1 MRKLVLFLFFLVLF
15 LLYSACSDCP
25 TVDNLSTGK
34 ILENFKGYFYSESD
48 INDDL
53 DSKGESKIK
62 PAVANG
68 TLEGAV
74 NVPSKKE
81 SGKAVDL
88 QEGSL
93 SKTDLK
99 KDLEGVALNDFDVG
113 EDQVLKEKPK
123 KLLDLTLPQ
132 LVDEVMDVNIFKYEY
147 KSILPD
153 LFKPV
158 SIEEEEEDR
167 TSFGGRV
174 LMDESFNK
182 MEVDELRIEDLRGSI
197 EGAELTFEVKTN

>member
-1 MRKLVLFLFFLVLF
+1 MRKLVLLLVCLVLF
-15 LLYSACSDCP
+15 LFYSAYSDCP
-25 TVDNLSTGK
+25 TVDNITSGK
-34 ILENFKGYFYSESD
+34 ILEDFKNYFNS
-48 INDDL
+48 
-53 DSKGESKIK
+53 DSKEDS
-62 PAVANG
+62 AQNA
-68 TLEGAV
+68 
-74 NVPSKKE
+74 S
-81 SGKAVDL
+81 D
-88 QEGSL
+88 QERSGSL
-93 SKTDLK
+93 LAGEELK
-99 KDLEGVALNDFDVG
+99 AAEKNSDAEISLNRSTFNASLTTTEQSVENSDYDAAMDDSVG
-113 EDQVLKEKPK
+113 NVEDKPRK
-123 KLLDLTLPQ
+123 FLDLTLPQ
-132 LVDEVMDVNIFKYEY
+132 LVDEVMDVNIFKSEY

>member
-1 MRKLVLFLFFLVLF
+1 MRKIVFFSSVLVLF

-25 TVDNLSTGK
+25 TLDNLSTGK

-53 DSKGESKIK
+53 DSKGESKIN
-62 PAVANG
+62 PAIATD

-74 NVPSKKE
+74 NVQSKKE
-81 SGKAVDL
+81 SG
-88 QEGSL
+88 L
-93 SKTDLK
+93 SKADLK
-99 KDLEGVALNDFDVG
+99 KDVEGARFENVELNDFKLG
-113 EDQVLKEKPK
+113 EDQVLEEKPK

-132 LVDEVMDVNIFKYEY
+132 LVDEVMDMNIFKYEY
-147 KSILPD
+147 NSILPD
-153 LFKPV
+153 LFTPV
-158 SIEEEEEDR
+158 KVEKNEPR

-174 LMDESFNK
+174 LMDDKFENT
-182 MEVDELRIEDLRGSI
+182 ELDEYRLDDIRGSI

>member
-74 NVPSKKE
+74 
-81 SGKAVDL
+81 DL

-132 LVDEVMDVNIFKYEY
+132 LVDEVMDVNIFKSEY